1 MNQYDVR
8 SKANPKTTMSMIKK
22 IVISIVIGLIA
33 YEITKLSLNGGVQI
47 PDTTPEI
54 SLLLLFIATSL
65 VSLFL
70 GGGSAGVADYEST
83 EESSDESSRQ
93 YDAADREM
101 GTVKWFNVRKG
112 YGFITRDSGDDVF
125 VHFRNIEGKGRRA
138 IDEGQRV
145 SFVVTEGDKGLQ
157 ADEVSP
163 A

>member
-1 MNQYDVR
+1 MMC
-8 SKANPKTTMSMIKK
+8 APKLTPKIIMSIIKK

-33 YEITKLSLNGGVQI
+33 YEITKLSLNGSIQI
-47 PDTTPEI
+47 PDTTSEI

-65 VSLFL
+65 VSQFL
-70 GGGSAGVADYEST
+70 GGGSESAGASAGT
-83 EESSDESSRQ
+83 GTSASSYDSSEH
-93 YDAADREM
+93 EM

-112 YGFITRDSGDDVF
+112 YGFITRDAGDDVF

-138 IDEGQRV
+138 IEEGQRV
-145 SFVVTEGDKGLQ
+145 SFVVTTGDKGLQ